1 LTSKSNLEVKY
12 RDHHSH
18 NLIDAIIEI
27 ILEALETL
35 PPYRVAIGMR
45 MKTLSENGDKNTR
58 SETERIVPQQ
68 EDLLGN
74 FGGRRRRMSR
84 RKAQLLFDLTAVKK
98 LKKISKEK

>member
-1 LTSKSNLEVKY
+1 LTSKSNLEFKY

-35 PPYRVAIGMR
+35 PPYRIAIGMR
-45 MKTLSENGDKNTR
+45 RKTLSENGDKNTR

-84 RKAQLLFDLTAVKK
+84 RKAQLLFDLTAV
-98 LKKISKEK
+98 